1 LATKLLCRIN
11 PDKTLNLHAN
21 FLDIAYSV
29 AIRHPLHIPP
39 LPSLTINPQQ
49 LPCIFQSCQLTDS
62 LQSIAN
68 SNHNLTTISFY
79 TDGSVIELGTP
90 QCSMGIGWVQ
100 VDNSTTI
107 HSFHA
112 QVKLWPC
119 SFKAEILAIL
129 SAIITAPRNC
139 SVHIFT
145 DSQSVIS
152 KYYSICSSASKL
164 SHTHTPYFSIWQT
177 LINFI
182 NSYNIQLTFHKVT
195 AHQDDPFNNLADQL
209 ARNHQILPFL
219 TFSTNNPYNSAYTPF
234 YDQFPIEIPTRRSIR
249 TICQAHIITLWTS
262 QHRFQQWSTIASNIN
277 WEATWLYINNNQK
290 ISNFAHSFHSST
302 LKTFRVKILLDEL
315 PVPHTLH
322 KRNSSYSPLCHQCN
336 QTSSSLHWTL
346 CPSTHTIYHLISNSL
361 NCILNATALDM
372 SANSV
377 SNLHQEILTLN
388 SFKLH
393 NFSHLPSLISTLS
406 GLVPI
411 DLISTIYNTSIP
423 YRIATSLSIKFLLH
437 LNQQIY
443 KQLWIPYCIS
453 RSAQSSITSSTNSTH
468 NSSFSLPL
476 PPISIPQIIT
486 KIDLWTI
493 QWIKYHIPLS
503 YIITNTQ
510 I

>member
-29 AIRHPLHIPP
+29 ALRHPLHIPP
-39 LPSLTINPQQ
+39 LPSLTINSQQ
-49 LPCIFQSCQLTDS
+49 LPPIFETCQLVNN
-62 LQSIAN
+62 LQTIAN
-68 SNHNLTTISFY
+68 SNYNLSSISFY
-79 TDGSVIELGTP
+79 TDGSVIDLGTS

-107 HSFHA
+107 NSFQA

-129 SAIITAPRNC
+129 SAIITAPRHC

-152 KYYSICSSASKL
+152 KYHNICQSTSTL

-182 NSYNIQLTFHKVT
+182 KSYEIQLTFHKVT

-209 ARNHQILPFL
+209 ARNHQILPYL
-219 TFSTNNPYNSAYTPF
+219 TFLTNNPYNLNYTPF
-234 YDQFPIEIPTRRSIR
+234 INEFPIEIPIRRSIR
-249 TICQAHIITLWTS
+249 TICQAHIISLWTS
-262 QHRFQQWSTIASNIN
+262 QHRFQQWSTIAPDIN

-290 ISNFAHSFHSST
+290 ISNFAHSFYSST
-302 LKTFRVKILLDEL
+302 LKTFRVKILTDEL

-322 KRNSSYSPLCHQCN
+322 KRNSSFSPFCHQCN
-336 QTSSSLHWTL
+336 QTSSSLHWVT
-346 CPSTHTIYHLISNSL
+346 CPSTQTVYHLISNSL
-361 NCILNATALDM
+361 KSILNTTNLDM
-372 SANSV
+372 SANLV
-377 SNLHQEILTLN
+377 SDLHTEILTLN

-393 NFSHLPSLISTLS
+393 NFSHTPSLISTLS

-411 DLISTIYNTSIP
+411 DLISTIQNSSIP
-423 YRIATSLSIKFLLH
+423 YRTATTLSIKLLLH

-443 KQLWIPYCIS
+443 KQIWIPYCIS
-453 RSAQSSITSSTNSTH
+453 RSAQSQTTLSTNSTH
-468 NSSFSLPL
+468 SHSSNPPL

-493 QWIKYHIPLS
+493 QWIKYHTPLS
-503 YIITNTQ
+503 YIITQTQ